1 MNKKIKTIKINNKEY
16 PEKLKQLENPPKQI
30 YVLGDW
36 GILNDFSIA
45 IVGCRLCS
53 DYGKNMAQS
62 IAYNLAKHNINV
74 ISGLALGIDTN
85 AHLGC
90 LMNRGKTIAV
100 VAHGL
105 DMIYPTQNIN
115 LANEIIEKGGAII
128 SEYPV
133 GVRPRKE
140 NFPERN
146 RLISG
151 LSNGV
156 VVIEAKEKSGSL
168 ITVECALEQGKDV
181 FAVPGN
187 INSSNSIGTN
197 NLIKEGAKIT
207 TCVNDILE
215 EYKFN

>member
-1 MNKKIKTIKINNKEY
+1 MNKKIKTIKINNKLY
-16 PEKLKQLENPPKQI
+16 PKKLRKIENPPKQI
-30 YVLGDW
+30 YILGDEK
-36 GILNDFSIA
+36 ILNDFSIA

-53 DYGKNMAQS
+53 EYGKKMAQS
-62 IAYNLAKHNINV
+62 IAYNLAKYQINV

-85 AHLGC
+85 AHIGC
-90 LMNRGKTIAV
+90 LMNKGKTIAV
-100 VAHGL
+100 LGNGL
-105 DMIYPTQNIN
+105 DMIYPTENMEI
-115 LANEIIEKGGAII
+115 ADEIIKSGGAII
-128 SEYPV
+128 SEYPI
-133 GVRPRKE
+133 GVRPKKE

-146 RLISG
+146 RIISG

-168 ITVECALEQGKDV
+168 ITVECALNQGKDV

-187 INSSNSIGTN
+187 INSSNSTGTN

>member
-1 MNKKIKTIKINNKEY
+1 MNKKIKTIKINNKLY
-16 PEKLKQLENPPKQI
+16 PEKLRKIENPPKQI
-30 YVLGDW
+30 YILGDEK
-36 GILNDFSIA
+36 ILNDFSIA

-53 DYGKNMAQS
+53 EYGKKMAQS
-62 IAYNLAKHNINV
+62 IAYNLAKYQINV

-85 AHLGC
+85 AHIGC
-90 LMNRGKTIAV
+90 LMNKGKTIAV
-100 VAHGL
+100 LGNGL
-105 DMIYPTQNIN
+105 DMIYPTENIEI
-115 LANEIIEKGGAII
+115 ADEIIKNGGAII
-128 SEYPV
+128 SEYPI
-133 GVRPRKE
+133 GVRPKKE

-146 RLISG
+146 RIISG

-156 VVIEAKEKSGSL
+156 VVIEAKEKSGSF
-168 ITVECALEQGKDV
+168 ITVECALNQGKDV

-187 INSSNSIGTN
+187 INSSNSTGTN

>member
-1 MNKKIKTIKINNKEY
+1 MNKKIKTIKIKDKEY
-16 PEKLKQLENPPKQI
+16 PENLKNIENPPKQI
-30 YVLGDW
+30 YVLGNSN
-36 GILNDFSIA
+36 ILNDFSIS

-53 DYGKNMAQS
+53 EYGKMMAQS
-62 IAYNLAKHNINV
+62 IAYNLSKYNINIV
-74 ISGLALGIDTN
+74 SGLALGIDTN
-85 AHLGC
+85 AHKGC
-90 LMNRGKTIAV
+90 LMNNGKTIAV
-100 VAHGL
+100 LAHGL
-105 DMIYPTQNIN
+105 DMIYPIQNTD
-115 LANEIIEKGGAII
+115 LANKIIENGGAII

-133 GVRPRKE
+133 GIKPKKE

-156 VVIEAKEKSGSL
+156 VVIEAKEKSGAL
-168 ITVECALEQGKDV
+168 ITVESALEQGKDV
-181 FAVPGN
+181 FAIPGN
-187 INSSNSIGTN
+187 INSINSIGTN

>member
-1 MNKKIKTIKINNKEY
+1 MNKKIKTIKIKDKEY
-16 PEKLKQLENPPKQI
+16 PEKLKNIENPPKQI
-30 YVLGDW
+30 YVLGNSN
-36 GILNDFSIA
+36 ILNDFSIS

-53 DYGKNMAQS
+53 KYGKMMAQS
-62 IAYNLAKHNINV
+62 IAYNLSKYNINIV
-74 ISGLALGIDTN
+74 SGLALGIDTN
-85 AHLGC
+85 AHKGC
-90 LMNRGKTIAV
+90 LMNNGKTIAV
-100 VAHGL
+100 LAHGL
-105 DMIYPTQNIN
+105 DMIYPIQNTD
-115 LANEIIEKGGAII
+115 LANKIIENGGAII

-133 GVRPRKE
+133 GIKPKKE

-156 VVIEAKEKSGSL
+156 VVIEAKEKSGAL
-168 ITVECALEQGKDV
+168 ITVESALEQGKDV
-181 FAVPGN
+181 FAIPGN
-187 INSSNSIGTN
+187 INSINSIGTN

>member
-1 MNKKIKTIKINNKEY
+1 MNKKIKTIKIKDKEY
-16 PEKLKQLENPPKQI
+16 PEKLKNIENPPKQI
-30 YVLGDW
+30 YVLGNSS
-36 GILNDFSIA
+36 ILNDFSIS

-53 DYGKNMAQS
+53 EYGKMMAQS
-62 IAYNLAKHNINV
+62 IAYNLSKYNINIV
-74 ISGLALGIDTN
+74 SGLALGIDTN
-85 AHLGC
+85 AHKGC
-90 LMNRGKTIAV
+90 LMNKGKTIAV
-100 VAHGL
+100 LAHGL
-105 DMIYPTQNIN
+105 DMIYPTQNTD
-115 LANEIIEKGGAII
+115 LANKIIESGGAII

-133 GVRPRKE
+133 GIKPKRE

-156 VVIEAKEKSGSL
+156 VVIEAKEKSGAL
-168 ITVECALEQGKDV
+168 ITVESALEQGKDI
-181 FAVPGN
+181 FAIPGN
-187 INSSNSIGTN
+187 INSTNSIGTN

>member
-1 MNKKIKTIKINNKEY
+1 MNKKIKTIKIKDKEY
-16 PEKLKQLENPPKQI
+16 PEKLKNIENPPKQI
-30 YVLGDW
+30 YVLGNSS
-36 GILNDFSIA
+36 ILNHFSIS

-53 DYGKNMAQS
+53 EYGKMMAQS
-62 IAYNLAKHNINV
+62 IAYNLSKYNINIV
-74 ISGLALGIDTN
+74 SGLALGIDTN
-85 AHLGC
+85 AHKGC
-90 LMNRGKTIAV
+90 LMNKGKTIAV
-100 VAHGL
+100 LAHGL
-105 DMIYPTQNIN
+105 DMIYPTQNTD
-115 LANEIIEKGGAII
+115 LANKIIESGGAII

-133 GVRPRKE
+133 GIKPKRE

-156 VVIEAKEKSGSL
+156 VVIEAKEKSGAL
-168 ITVECALEQGKDV
+168 ITVESALEQGKDI
-181 FAVPGN
+181 FAIPGN
-187 INSSNSIGTN
+187 INSTNSIGTN

>member
-1 MNKKIKTIKINNKEY
+1 MNKKIKTIKINNKLY
-16 PEKLKQLENPPKQI
+16 PEKLRKIENPPKQI
-30 YVLGDW
+30 YILGDEK
-36 GILNDFSIA
+36 ILNDFSIA

-53 DYGKNMAQS
+53 EYGKKMAQS
-62 IAYNLAKHNINV
+62 IAYNLAKYQINV

-85 AHLGC
+85 AHIGC
-90 LMNRGKTIAV
+90 LMNKGKTIAV
-100 VAHGL
+100 LGNGL
-105 DMIYPTQNIN
+105 DMMYPTENIEI
-115 LANEIIEKGGAII
+115 ADEIIKNGGAII
-128 SEYPV
+128 SEYPI
-133 GVRPRKE
+133 GVRPKKE

-146 RLISG
+146 RIISG

-168 ITVECALEQGKDV
+168 ITVECALNQGKDV

-187 INSSNSIGTN
+187 INSSNSTGTN

>member
-1 MNKKIKTIKINNKEY
+1 MNKKIKTIKINNKLY
-16 PEKLKQLENPPKQI
+16 PEKLRKIENPPKQI
-30 YVLGDW
+30 YILGDEK
-36 GILNDFSIA
+36 ILNDFSIA

-53 DYGKNMAQS
+53 EYGKKMAQS
-62 IAYNLAKHNINV
+62 IAYNLAKYQINV

-85 AHLGC
+85 AHIGC
-90 LMNRGKTIAV
+90 LMNKGKTIAV
-100 VAHGL
+100 LGNGL
-105 DMIYPTQNIN
+105 DMIYPTENIN
-115 LANEIIEKGGAII
+115 LADEILENGGAII
-128 SEYPV
+128 SEYPI
-133 GVRPRKE
+133 GVRPKKE

-146 RLISG
+146 RIISG

-156 VVIEAKEKSGSL
+156 VVIEAKERSGSL
-168 ITVECALEQGKDV
+168 ITVECALNQGKDV

-187 INSSNSIGTN
+187 INSLNSTGTN

>member
-1 MNKKIKTIKINNKEY
+1 
-16 PEKLKQLENPPKQI
+16 
-30 YVLGDW
+30 
-36 GILNDFSIA
+36 
-45 IVGCRLCS
+45 
-53 DYGKNMAQS
+53 MAQS

>member
-1 MNKKIKTIKINNKEY
+1 MNKKIKTIKINDKEY
-16 PEKLKQLENPPKQI
+16 PKKLKQLENPPKQI
-30 YVLGDW
+30 YVLGNSS
-36 GILNDFSIA
+36 ILNNFSIA

-53 DYGKNMAQS
+53 DYGKKMAQS
-62 IAYNLAKHNINV
+62 IAYNLARYNINV
-74 ISGLALGIDTN
+74 VSGLAIGIDTN
-85 AHLGC
+85 AHIGC
-90 LMNRGKTIAV
+90 LMNKGKTIAV

-105 DMIYPTQNIN
+105 DMIYPTQNID
-115 LANEIIEKGGAII
+115 LANEIIESGGAII

-133 GVRPRKE
+133 GVTPKKE

-151 LSNGV
+151 LSDGV
-156 VVIEAKEKSGSL
+156 VVIEAKEKSGAL

-187 INSSNSIGTN
+187 INSVNSIGTN

>member
-187 INSSNSIGTN
+187 INSSNSIGKN

>member
-30 YVLGDW
+30 YVLGDSS
-36 GILNDFSIA
+36 ILNDFSIA

-53 DYGKNMAQS
+53 DYGEKMAQS
-62 IAYNLAKHNINV
+62 IAYNLAKYNINV

-85 AHLGC
+85 AHKGC
-90 LMNRGKTIAV
+90 LMNSGKTIAV

-105 DMIYPTQNIN
+105 DIIYPTQNIE
-115 LANEIIEKGGAII
+115 LANKIIENGGAII
-128 SEYPV
+128 SEYPI
-133 GVRPRKE
+133 GIRPKKE

-156 VVIEAKEKSGSL
+156 VVIEAKERSGAF
-168 ITVECALEQGKDV
+168 ITVENALEQGKDV

-187 INSSNSIGTN
+187 INSINSIGTN

>member
-1 MNKKIKTIKINNKEY
+1 MNKKIKTIKINDKEY

-30 YVLGDW
+30 YVLGDSS
-36 GILNDFSIA
+36 ILNNFSIA

-53 DYGKNMAQS
+53 DYGKKMAQS
-62 IAYNLAKHNINV
+62 IAYNLARYNINV
-74 ISGLALGIDTN
+74 VSGLAIGIDTN
-85 AHLGC
+85 AHIGC
-90 LMNRGKTIAV
+90 LMNKGKTIAV

-105 DMIYPTQNIN
+105 DMIYPTQNID
-115 LANEIIEKGGAII
+115 LANEIIASGGAII

-133 GVRPRKE
+133 GVIPKKE
-140 NFPERN
+140 NFPARN
-146 RLISG
+146 RLISA
-151 LSNGV
+151 LSDGV
-156 VVIEAKEKSGSL
+156 VVIEAKERSGAL

-187 INSSNSIGTN
+187 INSVNSIGTN

>member
-30 YVLGDW
+30 YVLGDSS
-36 GILNDFSIA
+36 ILNDFAIS

-133 GVRPRKE
+133 VVRPKKE

-151 LSNGV
+151 LSDGV
-156 VVIEAKEKSGSL
+156 VVIEAKERSGSL
-168 ITVECALEQGKDV
+168 ITVEFALEQGKDV

-187 INSSNSIGTN
+187 INSANSIGTN

>member
-1 MNKKIKTIKINNKEY
+1 MNKKIKTIKIKDKEY
-16 PEKLKQLENPPKQI
+16 PEKLKNIENPPKQI
-30 YVLGDW
+30 YVLGNIS
-36 GILNDFSIA
+36 ILNDFSIS

-53 DYGKNMAQS
+53 EYGKMMAQS
-62 IAYNLAKHNINV
+62 IAYNLSKYNINIV
-74 ISGLALGIDTN
+74 SGLALGIDTN
-85 AHLGC
+85 AHKGC
-90 LMNRGKTIAV
+90 LMNNGKTIAV
-100 VAHGL
+100 LAHGL
-105 DMIYPTQNIN
+105 DMIYPTQNTD
-115 LANEIIEKGGAII
+115 LANRIIESGGAII

-133 GVRPRKE
+133 GIKPKRE

-156 VVIEAKEKSGSL
+156 VVIEAKERSGAL
-168 ITVECALEQGKDV
+168 ITVERALEQGKDI
-181 FAVPGN
+181 FAIPGN
-187 INSSNSIGTN
+187 INSTNSIGTN

>member
-30 YVLGDW
+30 YVLGDC
-36 GILNDFSIA
+36 D
-45 IVGCRLCS
+45 
-53 DYGKNMAQS
+53 KNMAQS

>member
-1 MNKKIKTIKINNKEY
+1 MNKKIKTIKINDKEY
-16 PEKLKQLENPPKQI
+16 PKKLKQLENPPKQI
-30 YVLGDW
+30 YVLGDSS
-36 GILNDFSIA
+36 ILNNFSIA

-53 DYGKNMAQS
+53 DYGKKMAQS
-62 IAYNLAKHNINV
+62 IAYNLAKYDINV
-74 ISGLALGIDTN
+74 ISGLAMGIDTN
-85 AHLGC
+85 AHIGC
-90 LMNRGKTIAV
+90 LMNKGKTIAV

-105 DMIYPTQNIN
+105 DMIYPTQNID
-115 LANEIIEKGGAII
+115 LANEIIENGGAII

-133 GVRPRKE
+133 GVTPKKE
-140 NFPERN
+140 NFPARN

-151 LSNGV
+151 LSDGV
-156 VVIEAKEKSGSL
+156 VVIEAKERSGAL

-187 INSSNSIGTN
+187 INSVNSIGTN